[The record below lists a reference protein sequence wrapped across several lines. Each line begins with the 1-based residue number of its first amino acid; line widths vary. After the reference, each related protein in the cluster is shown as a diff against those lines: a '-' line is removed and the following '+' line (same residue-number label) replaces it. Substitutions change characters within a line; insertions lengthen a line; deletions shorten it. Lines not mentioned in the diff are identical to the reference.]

1 MYQIFIQLKTWVRF
15 KFWCL
20 SLVSLFVGT
29 MQSLIECFNA
39 NSGLINLLAVWLIA
53 ISGALFCQ
61 VLRTPCARLPA
72 LFLPI
77 LIFVHGNVIVGY
89 TMTTWRRSLTS
100 RLRPSEGGEL
110 PPTPLGGVLLG
121 DRTPVARR
129 EGALP
134 PPLHC
139 DKAGPAGRAG
149 PPQHGAFFPVRLSY
163 WLAPAGGGGVSPHA
177 RRWLVGCHSPH
188 GAPPPREGVAG
199 RCRSVCEG
207 AGVWGRRAP
216 ALRARQVATGTTRGS
231 RRAGEPWGGFT
242 ELLGSARPLRRSHC
256 PPRPADRSPGSPP
269 GNSVSYFDW
278 NVGERQGEL
287 RLFLSPISFCT
298 ITWWHLRF
306 CVRPHAHPTIFTFL
320 RVMHV

>member
-39 NSGLINLLAVWLIA
+39 NSGLINLLALWLIA

-61 VLRTPCARLPA
+61 VLRTPCARAACAFPSHSHFCTWERHRGLHDDDVEAQSDVTATSLGGGGAAPA
-72 LFLPI
+72 
-77 LIFVHGNVIVGY
+77 
-89 TMTTWRRSLTS
+89 
-100 RLRPSEGGEL
+100 
-110 PPTPLGGVLLG
+110 PPGGVLLG

-149 PPQHGAFFPVRLSY
+149 PPQHGALFPVRLSY

-177 RRWLVGCHSPH
+177 RL
-188 GAPPPREGVAG
+188 
-199 RCRSVCEG
+199 
-207 AGVWGRRAP
+207 
-216 ALRARQVATGTTRGS
+216 
-231 RRAGEPWGGFT
+231 
-242 ELLGSARPLRRSHC
+242 
-256 PPRPADRSPGSPP
+256 
-269 GNSVSYFDW
+269 
-278 NVGERQGEL
+278 
-287 RLFLSPISFCT
+287 
-298 ITWWHLRF
+298 
-306 CVRPHAHPTIFTFL
+306 
-320 RVMHV
+320 